1 MHLAQDDLKLSIAEA
16 DLEILIPLPFISQ
29 VLGLHV
35 WAITLGFM
43 WAHEHVH
50 AKQMVYTTSL
60 APQKSLF
67 LIQARNCIYANSQG
81 VLD

>member
-1 MHLAQDDLKLSIAEA
+1 
-16 DLEILIPLPFISQ
+16 
-29 VLGLHV
+29 
-35 WAITLGFM
+35 M

-50 AKQMVYTTSL
+50 AEQMVYTTSL

-81 VLD
+81 VLDQVDVCGKIIDRFWEKL